1 MNRSK
6 AITLL
11 SDTTTRTQY
20 GAICWRMHKSGI
32 QVLLVTSRD
41 TGRWIIPKG
50 WPTAGATDAGSAERE
65 AWEEAGV
72 LGKMLPLCLGVYAYD
87 KVVVPGRSIPC
98 VVAVYPLRVTELK
111 KRFPERKQRRRKWF
125 SLEDATRKVAEPEL
139 RQILAE
145 FRPPNAA
152 DIEAAG
158 LAPVPEKATEDPA
171 TDSPRDSN

>member
-6 AITLL
+6 VITLL
-11 SDTTTRTQY
+11 SETATRTQY

-50 WPTAGATDAGSAERE
+50 WPIEGATDAGSAERE

-72 LGKMLPLCLGVYAYD
+72 LGQILPLCLGVYAYD
-87 KVVVPGRSIPC
+87 KVVIPGRSIPC

-125 SLEDATRKVAEPEL
+125 ALEDAVRKVAEPEL

-145 FRPPNAA
+145 FRPPAG
-152 DIEAAG
+152 DETVAAG
-158 LAPVPEKATEDPA
+158 LAPSEEMAKVDTAEGNPP
-171 TDSPRDSN
+171 DSD

>member
-1 MNRSK
+1 
-6 AITLL
+6 
-11 SDTTTRTQY
+11 
-20 GAICWRMHKSGI
+20 MHKSAV

-50 WPTAGATDAGSAERE
+50 WPIEGATDAGSAERE

-72 LGKMLPLCLGVYAYD
+72 LGRMEPLCLGVYAYD
-87 KVVVPGRSIPC
+87 KVVIPGRSIPC

-125 SLEDATRKVAEPEL
+125 SLEDAVRKVTEPEL

-145 FRPPNAA
+145 FQPPA
-152 DIEAAG
+152 EATG
-158 LAPVPEKATEDPA
+158 KATSPVAAPDKDDPA
-171 TDSPRDSN
+171 EGGMRDPD

>member
-1 MNRSK
+1 MNRTK
-6 AITLL
+6 IITLL

-20 GAICWRMHKSGI
+20 GAICWRMHKAGI

-50 WPTAGATDAGSAERE
+50 WPVEGATDAGSAERE

-87 KVVVPGRSIPC
+87 KVVIPGRSIPC

-125 SLEDATRKVAEPEL
+125 SIEDAIRKVAEPEL
-139 RQILAE
+139 RQILSE
-145 FRPPNAA
+145 FRPPSEAA
-152 DIEAAG
+152 IAAAG
-158 LAPVPEKATEDPA
+158 LAAAPGQVSGNPPVEP
-171 TDSPRDSN
+171 PRDSD

>member
-1 MNRSK
+1 
-6 AITLL
+6 
-11 SDTTTRTQY
+11 
-20 GAICWRMHKSGI
+20 MHKSGI

-50 WPTAGATDAGSAERE
+50 WPIAGATDAGSAERE

-125 SLEDATRKVAEPEL
+125 SLEDAIRKVAEPEL

-145 FRPPNAA
+145 FRPPTMAE
-152 DIEAAG
+152 IEAAG
-158 LAPVPEKATEDPA
+158 LAPTLAEPA
-171 TDSPRDSN
+171 NAPSTDSLRDSD